1 MSSFWGRWEYNPR
14 KILYSAFLLV
24 PIAYFVN
31 IYAQSDDLISKALV
45 GFGLIYLLFRTI
57 ENKNIR
63 IELWFFVSFLLT
75 VLWGLFANS
84 VPVSDFA
91 FYRGDALSL
100 ASGDASSL
108 LRTLSL
114 GTILYYAAFSRVL
127 GEDMISFY
135 MASALAW
142 SLGTYLIYLSLTHYI
157 PLKQSKVWALVSFL
171 SPVYIIYGPVVSS
184 ESVLYLIIS
193 MGFFLFTKYRLKN
206 PHLSHFLL
214 GIFLGMAFLTRPTS
228 MIFLISV
235 LIVVMG
241 LHFCIMQP
249 KAEKEFTQ
257 EKIILK
263 ARLASI
269 VLAAFLIPVLLYGSL
284 SYARQGEFRVFTN
297 IWGSANL
304 LFGTNRESSGGWNM
318 SDAAMLSD
326 ENKTHEEVMEG
337 VNNFAISRILEDKT
351 GFLAFALTK
360 KVERLWKSQDF
371 AYFWNTAES
380 PKLDYLEST
389 VASTMKKLLD
399 YFYAGFLLC
408 FILWLCSGF
417 FRESAEKIFVLTPI
431 YGFALLHIFLVVQ
444 GRYHLFVYP
453 FILFGAA
460 TFLTRAG
467 CRRNS
472 VYKA

>member
-1 MSSFWGRWEYNPR
+1 MSSFLRRWEYNPR
-14 KILYSAFLLV
+14 KILYTAFLLI

-31 IYAQSDDLISKALV
+31 IYAQSDDLILRAPV
-45 GFGLIYLLFRTI
+45 GFGLIYLLFKTI
-57 ENKNIR
+57 ENRNIK
-63 IELWFFVSFLLT
+63 IELWFFFSFLLT

-91 FYRGDALSL
+91 FYRDNALSL
-100 ASGDASSL
+100 ASGDVSSL
-108 LRTLSL
+108 LRTKSL
-114 GTILYYAAFSRVL
+114 GTILYYAAFSKVM
-127 GEDMISFY
+127 GKDMISFY

-142 SLGTYLIYLSLTHYI
+142 SLGTYMIYLSLTHYI
-157 PLKQSKVWALVSFL
+157 PLKQSRVWALLSFL

-184 ESVLYLIIS
+184 EAVLYLTIS
-193 MGFFLFTKYRLKN
+193 AGFFLFTKYRLKN
-206 PHLSHFLL
+206 PLLSHFLL
-214 GIFLGMAFLTRPTS
+214 GIFLGMAFLTRSTS
-228 MIFLISV
+228 AILLVGV
-235 LIVVMG
+235 LIIVMG

-249 KAEKEFTQ
+249 KSEKEFTQ
-257 EKIILK
+257 GKVILK
-263 ARLASI
+263 ARLASV
-269 VLAAFLIPVLLYGSL
+269 VLSAFLIPVLLYGSL
-284 SYARQGEFRVFTN
+284 SYVRQGEFRVFTN
-297 IWGSANL
+297 SWGPATL
-304 LFGTNRESSGGWNM
+304 LFGTNREFSGGWNM

-337 VNNFAISRILEDKT
+337 MKDLAISRISEDKT
-351 GFLAFALTK
+351 GFLTFALTE
-360 KVERLWKSQDF
+360 KVKRLWKSQNF
-371 AYFWNTAES
+371 AYFWSTAES
-380 PKLDYLEST
+380 PKSDYLEST
-389 VASTMKKLLD
+389 VASTIENLLD
-399 YFYAGFLLC
+399 YFYAGFLLY

-431 YGFALLHIFLVVQ
+431 YGFALLHIFLEVQ